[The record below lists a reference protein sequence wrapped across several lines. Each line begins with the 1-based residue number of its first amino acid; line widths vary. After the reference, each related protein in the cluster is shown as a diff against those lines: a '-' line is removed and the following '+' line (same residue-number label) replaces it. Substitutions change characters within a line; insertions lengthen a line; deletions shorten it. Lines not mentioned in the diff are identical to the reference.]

1 MLLGFLRPSH
11 CYFSDLYCDVQQPQV
26 AQTGV
31 AAGIATLN
39 RLVEFD
45 KFSICKKIFT
55 PKPGMFAI
63 ECASILPRG

>member
-11 CYFSDLYCDVQQPQV
+11 CYFSDLYCDVQQPPV